1 MLDLTN
7 NINENN
13 HEIQFLATKWAKIKR
28 DIEKQSFLLFSFV
41 LLVIMQISTIFWR
54 KI

>member
-13 HEIQFLATKWAKIKR
+13 HEIQFLATKLAKVKK
-28 DIEKQSFLLFSFV
+28 DIEKQSFLSLFLCIASNNV
-41 LLVIMQISTIFWR
+41 N
-54 KI
+54 